1 MWVDDLVGTDAD
13 AERTLWRHLGA
24 HVAQSERIT
33 VSGLA
38 LDGLAHVLPE
48 QTIKP
53 LGQQLWMT
61 RLVDVESAIAAR
73 GYAGAVRADLAFRLR
88 DPMVARNEGSWRLVV
103 EDGEGR
109 LEPLAGA
116 REPDAVLS
124 VNGLASL
131 YTGWSSAAVLTESG
145 MAEGISPALA
155 ADLDAIFSGRRPVMC
170 DDF

>member
-1 MWVDDLVGTDAD
+1 
-13 AERTLWRHLGA
+13 
-24 HVAQSERIT
+24 
-33 VSGLA
+33 
-38 LDGLAHVLPE
+38 
-48 QTIKP
+48 
-53 LGQQLWMT
+53 
-61 RLVDVESAIAAR
+61 
-73 GYAGAVRADLAFRLR
+73 
-88 DPMVARNEGSWRLVV
+88 MVARNEGSWRLVV